1 MPQDIGKVV
10 FSCIRSGVFPFPST
24 DILREAE
31 VLDPSSA
38 IALSSSQEPI
48 VKVVRV
54 GRRTVLWLLA
64 LQIAKALSGSLM
76 RALEVDVAEESET
89 VDEGLEGLPDE
100 VHSVSVAM
108 VLELRGGMTCLAS
121 STDSSR

>member
-1 MPQDIGKVV
+1 M
-10 FSCIRSGVFPFPST
+10 SCIRSGVFPFPST

-31 VLDPSSA
+31 VLDPSSG

-48 VKVVRV
+48 VKVFRV

-89 VDEGLEGLPDE
+89 KDEEGLEGQPDE

-108 VLELRGGMTCLAS
+108 VLELRGGMTCLALP
-121 STDSSR
+121 TDSS